1 MQTTVS
7 DSRPWTFYVL
17 SFCFLLFLAFLYGP
31 MLVIYVLSFQGPD
44 GGLTFP
50 LRGVSTHW
58 FHELVVPGRSGDISG
73 SFIRSV
79 ELAAVVSIVTV
90 LMCVAAGLGFRRRF
104 LGSGVVFYM
113 AIASLVMPGLFV
125 GLGVSLIY
133 QLLGWQTDWRESGLG
148 TQLTWTLPFGLL
160 VMFAVIGR
168 FNRSYEEAAR
178 DLGAT
183 AWQGTREVT
192 LPILLPGIIGVAM
205 FGFTLSYDEF
215 ARTVLTAGSRN
226 TLPLEIWA
234 MTTNV
239 TSPALYAVGTVTTL
253 VSFLVI
259 GAALGSI
266 ALIQRQRSRHAPST
280 SAAVASDGVFA
291 EPTLSND
298 HGRSTAM
305 AAAAAQNGKIELVGV
320 TKRYTLNGP
329 AAVADLDLRI
339 DHGAYCCLLGPSGCG
354 KTTILRMIA
363 GHEHPTSGDV
373 LIGNRNVTGMPPV
386 ERGTAMM
393 FQSYALFPHR
403 SVIDNVAFA
412 LKMRGVNKTDRY
424 TTARGLLEKVHLE
437 AFANRLPTE
446 LSGGQQQRVA
456 LARALITNPRVLLL
470 DEPLSALDEYL
481 RLRMR
486 GELRRIQRELGITFI
501 HVTHTQLE
509 ATAVADVVVVME
521 QGKIEQA
528 ASARDIFLHPRNA
541 YVARFIGGQNV
552 LSGSVERLSEGR
564 ALAMTS
570 VGTRIEVPLDG
581 SRVSTGEG
589 IFATVRR
596 DRIAVRRPAPGEQRR
611 DLLNSVSGEIHAI
624 ENQGTYVKVTIDVGD
639 GEEFVANVLD
649 EDYFLDP
656 IDIGDRAIATWSAS
670 DVRLLEDR
678 LPATATSVVQPR
690 TVAA

>member
-1 MQTTVS
+1 MHATVS
-7 DSRPWTFYVL
+7 DSRPWTFYAL
-17 SFCFLLFLAFLYGP
+17 TLCFALFLAFLYGP
-31 MLVIYVLSFQGPD
+31 MLVIYVLSFQGPE

-50 LRGVSTHW
+50 MTGFSTRW
-58 FHELVVPGRSGDISG
+58 FHELVERGRSGDIAG
-73 SFIRSV
+73 TFLRSI
-79 ELAAVVSIVTV
+79 ELAAVVAVITV
-90 LMCVAAGLGFRRRF
+90 VLCVSAGLGFRRRF
-104 LGSGVVFYM
+104 WGSGAIFYM

-125 GLGVSLIY
+125 GLGVSLVY
-133 QLLGWQTDWRESGLG
+133 QILGWQTDWRDSGLG

-192 LPILLPGIIGVAM
+192 LPILLPGIIGVAL

-215 ARTVLTAGSRN
+215 ARTVLTAGSQN

-253 VSFLVI
+253 VSFTVI
-259 GAALGSI
+259 GTALGSI
-266 ALIQRQRSRHAPST
+266 ALIQRHRSRHAAST
-280 SAAVASDGVFA
+280 DAVVTVA
-291 EPTLSND
+291 PTLPSD
-298 HGRSTAM
+298 HGRKTAM
-305 AAAAAQNGKIELVGV
+305 APAVPNGKIELVSV
-320 TKRYTLNGP
+320 TKIYTLGAP
-329 AAVADLDLRI
+329 PAVADLDLRV

-363 GHEHPTSGDV
+363 GHEFPTSGDV
-373 LIGNRNVTGMPPV
+373 LIGNRNVTNLPPV
-386 ERGTAMM
+386 QRGTAMM

-403 SVIDNVAFA
+403 SVIDNVAFS
-412 LKMRGVNKTDRY
+412 LKMRGIGKDERY
-424 TTARGLLEKVHLE
+424 STARELLEKVRLE
-437 AFANRLPTE
+437 AFANRLPSE

-552 LSGSVERLSEGR
+552 LSGSVERLADGR
-564 ALAMTS
+564 AVALTDTGS
-570 VGTRIEVPLDG
+570 RVEVPLAGQQVVPGDKL
-581 SRVSTGEG
+581 
-589 IFATVRR
+589 FASLRR
-596 DRIAVRRPAPGEQRR
+596 DRIAVRRPASGEPRR
-611 DLLNSVSGEIHAI
+611 ELLNSVTGEIHAI
-624 ENQGTYVKVTIDVGD
+624 ENQGSYVKVTIDLGD

-649 EDYFLDP
+649 EDYFVDP
-656 IDIGDRAIATWSAS
+656 IDIGDQAVASWSPG
-670 DVRLLEDR
+670 DVRLLEDHV
-678 LPATATSVVQPR
+678 PAGRTTMAPSNN